1 MTYNPYLLRFE
12 LDALTA
18 RASYHEQRGRNLASF
33 RAHLDTAEAQLARR
47 PRFPWSR
54 PQSSL
59 KKAHRSGNAALRSLT
74 AARVGRPVAEAVGA
88 PTLAQASLRRRTQ
101 CDVCGAGEATLKF
114 CNDYFCVTCYIN
126 EAVTMRHASAYWSAP
141 DDATFDTFDVDAA
154 YVQARNA
161 AAAIPSGDV
170 QAAAQANQALTGA
183 LRSLFAVAEAY
194 PDLKA
199 NQNFLELQQAL
210 QNIEGDLGNAR
221 RYYNATVRDYN
232 TSIQQFP
239 GVILA
244 NMTGFKQREFFE
256 LEDKAEAK
264 NIEVKF

>member
-1 MTYNPYLLRFE
+1 MALWIILGIIVLLLLWFVGMYNGFVK
-12 LDALTA
+12 A
-18 RASYHEQRGRNLASF
+18 RIKIDNS
-33 RAHLDTAEAQLARR
+33 
-47 PRFPWSR
+47 WSDINVF
-54 PQSSL
+54 L
-59 KKAHRSGNAALRSLT
+59 KKRFDLIPNLVNTVKGYAAHESQ
-74 AARVGRPVAEAVGA
+74 
-88 PTLAQASLRRRTQ
+88 TLEK
-101 CDVCGAGEATLKF
+101 V
-114 CNDYFCVTCYIN
+114 
-126 EAVTMRHASAYWSAP
+126 
-141 DDATFDTFDVDAA
+141 
-154 YVQARNA
+154 VQARNA
-161 AAAIPSGDV
+161 AAAVPPGDV
-170 QAAAQANQALTGA
+170 QAAAQANQVLNGA

-244 NMTGFKQREFFE
+244 NVTGFKPRDFFE

>member
-1 MTYNPYLLRFE
+1 MALWIILGIIVLLLIWIISMYNGFVK
-12 LDALTA
+12 A
-18 RASYHEQRGRNLASF
+18 RIKIDNS
-33 RAHLDTAEAQLARR
+33 
-47 PRFPWSR
+47 WSDINVF
-54 PQSSL
+54 L
-59 KKAHRSGNAALRSLT
+59 KKRFDLIPNLVNTVKGYAAHESQ
-74 AARVGRPVAEAVGA
+74 
-88 PTLAQASLRRRTQ
+88 TLEK
-101 CDVCGAGEATLKF
+101 V
-114 CNDYFCVTCYIN
+114 
-126 EAVTMRHASAYWSAP
+126 
-141 DDATFDTFDVDAA
+141 
-154 YVQARNA
+154 VQARNA
-161 AAAIPSGDV
+161 AAAVPPGDV
-170 QAAAQANQALTGA
+170 QAAAQANQVLNGA

-210 QNIEGDLGNAR
+210 QNIEGDLGNAL

-244 NMTGFKQREFFE
+244 NVTGFKPRDFFE